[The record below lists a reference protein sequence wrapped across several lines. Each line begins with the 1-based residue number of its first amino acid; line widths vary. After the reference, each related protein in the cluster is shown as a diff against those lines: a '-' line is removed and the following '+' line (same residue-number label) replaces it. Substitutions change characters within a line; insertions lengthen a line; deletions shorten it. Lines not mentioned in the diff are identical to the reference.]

1 MNRRVM
7 HRDLAG
13 LHIGCHQDARAVR
26 NRSRLTDGKGIV
38 ADNAPGCRE
47 LENDKYA
54 ADEKF
59 LNSHD
64 LSILK

>member
-1 MNRRVM
+1 MNRRVI
-7 HRDLAG
+7 HRDLAR
-13 LHIGCHQDARAVR
+13 LHIGYHQDARAVR

-38 ADNAPGCRE
+38 ADNASCCRK
-47 LENDKYA
+47 LENDNYA